1 MHVHVEMFCTSY
13 WLILFKT
20 SKSKLLL
27 FRALLTGT
35 VRNVWRSRRT
45 PGAPDWSC
53 HKYLWPTPMFKPGN
67 VLDKSDRKPG
77 FFISTKASCVHS
89 LVMSS
94 WPCINS
100 MLDNVWQC
108 LTALSPGCHQVR
120 VTRISY
126 ERKRPFG
133 FKSLATW
140 HSAWLGMTRHDM
152 VCKSPDPSSE
162 YTWNKSETN
171 GNFMK
176 LLCVSS
182 PRQRPHPN
190 LRSTSRYRYQRLCW
204 SLHP

>member
-53 HKYLWPTPMFKPGN
+53 HKYLWPTPMLKPGN

-100 MLDNVWQC
+100 MLDNAWQ
-108 LTALSPGCHQVR
+108 LRHQDVTKSEWPGFHTKESGR
-120 VTRISY
+120 
-126 ERKRPFG
+126 
-133 FKSLATW
+133 LA
-140 HSAWLGMTRHDM
+140 SRAWQPGTRHD
-152 VCKSPDPSSE
+152 S
-162 YTWNKSETN
+162 TWH
-171 GNFMK
+171 G
-176 LLCVSS
+176 V
-182 PRQRPHPN
+182 
-190 LRSTSRYRYQRLCW
+190 
-204 SLHP
+204 